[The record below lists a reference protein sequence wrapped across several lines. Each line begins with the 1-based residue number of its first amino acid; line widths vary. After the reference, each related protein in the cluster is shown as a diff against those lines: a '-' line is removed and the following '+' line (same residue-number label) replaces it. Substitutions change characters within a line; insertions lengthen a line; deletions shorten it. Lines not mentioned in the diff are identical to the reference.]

1 MKKIAAAAAISAAF
15 LTSAAL
21 AADMP
26 AAPVYRAPVV
36 VAAYNWSG
44 FYLGGHGGWGTGD
57 ASATS
62 LGFSRSPGIDGW
74 FGGGQVGYNWQG
86 AGSPWVFGIEADISG
101 GDINGSQPFLGTT
114 VTSSLNTFGTVR
126 GRVGY
131 AFDGV
136 MIYGT
141 GGWAWGKNK
150 VTLTTP
156 VLSAAVSDTASL
168 SGWTIGGGIEWALV
182 DSWTAKV
189 EYLYLSYSNSDALSN
204 WVVGGLQTDVNA
216 HTIRFGLNYRFGG
229 GVAPVVS
236 KY

>member
-1 MKKIAAAAAISAAF
+1 MKKIAIAAAVSAACV
-15 LTSAAL
+15 TSASF
-21 AADMP
+21 AADLP
-26 AAPVYRAPVV
+26 PAPVYRAPPV

-57 ASATS
+57 ASAS
-62 LGFSRSPGIDGW
+62 SAGFSRSPSIDGW
-74 FGGGQVGYNWQG
+74 FGGGQAGYNWQG

-101 GDINGSQPFLGTT
+101 GDIGGSQAFLGTT
-114 VTSSLNTFGTVR
+114 VSTSLDLFGTVR
-126 GRVGY
+126 GRIGY

-136 MIYGT
+136 MVYGT

-150 VTLTTP
+150 VTLTAPGILT
-156 VLSAAVSDTASL
+156 ASDTASL
-168 SGWTIGGGIEWALV
+168 SGWTVGGGIEWAV
-182 DSWTAKV
+182 FDSWTAKV

-204 WVVGGLQTDVNA
+204 WVVGGLQTDLDT
-216 HTIRFGLNYRFGG
+216 HTIRFGLNYRFNG

>member
-1 MKKIAAAAAISAAF
+1 MKKIAAAAALSAAF
-15 LTSAAL
+15 LTSSAL

-36 VAAYNWSG
+36 IPAYNWSG

-114 VTSSLNTFGTVR
+114 VTSSLSTFGTVR
-126 GRVGY
+126 GRIGY
-131 AFDGV
+131 AFDGA

-150 VTLTTP
+150 VTLNLGAP
-156 VLSAAVSDTASL
+156 GFEFSDTASL
-168 SGWTIGGGIEWALV
+168 SGWTIGGGIEWALLEGW
-182 DSWTAKV
+182 SAKV
-189 EYLYLSYSNSDALSN
+189 EYLYLSYSNSDVLSN
-204 WVVGGLQTDVNA
+204 FVVGGLQTDLDT
-216 HTIRFGLNYRFGG
+216 HTFRFGLNYRFNGG
-229 GVAPVVS
+229 KAPIVS